1 MSTKIDPILLS
12 VYARTFKSITDEM
25 SISMEQTTRSPILC
39 EAKDYVTGLYDA
51 DGNML
56 EQTENL
62 PILAFSLA
70 PVCKYIKEYFGDEI
84 YPGDVIFHN
93 DVFSLGNQN
102 NDVAAFKPVFFED
115 KLVAWTAVKGH
126 QADIG
131 GNVAGGYNPNAV
143 EVWQEALRIPPVKVV
158 ERGKLRK
165 DVWNLIFANVRLD
178 IVQHDMK
185 AEMGACTVGERRLLE
200 LLKKYG
206 VESYEAHKQA
216 LFDAT
221 RKMMEAEIAKI
232 PNGNYSGEG
241 YVYFDG
247 RFVGSKYTIRVDI
260 EVKDKHIKFD
270 YSRTD
275 PQTNGFV
282 NGTFTSSASA
292 TILTLLQM
300 VNPDI
305 PHNEGMVQ
313 PIEIVIPE
321 RHDTQC
327 GLPEGHH
334 LRQPPLPAQR
344 RRHPAR
350 AGPGD
355 ARPRHRRLE
364 QPAGSL
370 TTGIDPGNNEKY
382 VDIGFMG
389 LKGGSGAMRGTDGY
403 DHIGMIDASGG
414 VLDQDY
420 EMFEQQTP
428 HTPDQART
436 ADRFGR
442 RRRMA
447 RRARR
452 RDHLQDRLRR
462 HATGDLRRRRLRA
475 GLRPLRRRRRR
486 PQFHPPALPRR
497 PDRGAE
503 EQGPDHRRT
512 HGHHLP
518 PGRQRRRRLRR
529 SEEARPQAAGRG
541 DPQWRDHS
549 GGGCAGLRVQR
560 VNAEMKPS
568 CATVSARSRRQGAL
582 LRSMS
587 PSLAFGQLLLLYLR
601 GTGHPTVTIRKR
613 HTGFRSKAEALP
625 ARGVG
630 CPIPAG
636 KGGGLRAAG
645 AGLPCRGSG
654 AFSARGTRRESD
666 TRHPGR
672 TRP

>member
-1 MSTKIDPILLS
+1 MSSKTNISVKIDPILLS

-25 SISMEQTTRSPILC
+25 SISMAQTTRSPILC
-39 EAKDYVTGLYDA
+39 EAKDYVTGLYDG

-70 PVCKYIKEYFGDEI
+70 PVCKYIKQYFGDEI

-102 NDVAAFKPVFFED
+102 NDVAAFKPVFLD
-115 KLVAWTAVKGH
+115 GKLVAWTAVKGH

-158 ERGKLRK
+158 EKGKLRK

-200 LLKKYG
+200 LLAKYG
-206 VESYEAHKQA
+206 IDSYDAHKQA

-221 RKMMEAEIAKI
+221 RKMMEAELAKI

-241 YVYFDG
+241 YVYYDG
-247 RFVGSKYTIRVDI
+247 RHEGSKFTIRVDI
-260 EVKDKHIKFD
+260 EVKDKSIKFD

-275 PQTNGFV
+275 AQTNGFV

-321 RHDTQC
+321 GTILNAAYPKATTF
-327 GLPEGHH
+327 GNH
-334 LRQPPLPAQR
+334 LCPPNADAIQR
-344 RRHPAR
+344 ALAPVMPDRVT
-350 AGPGD
+350 AGWNNLL
-355 ARPRHRRLE
+355 A
-364 QPAGSL
+364 SL
-370 TTGIDPGNNEKY
+370 TTGIDPRNNEKY

-428 HTPDQART
+428 HLLLKHEYL
-436 ADRFGR
+436 ADSPGAGQWRGGLGIETLYEVGSDDTQLVTFGDG
-442 RRRMA
+442 
-447 RRARR
+447 
-452 RDHLQDRLRR
+452 DHEPAFGLFGGGPGTLNAIRLRLPDGR
-462 HATGDLRRRRLRA
+462 EIVPLNKDLIGGLPKGTIYHQTAGGGGGFGDPHKRDRAVLRREVRDGLISPAAARA
-475 GLRPLRRRRRR
+475 VYGL
-486 PQFHPPALPRR
+486 
-497 PDRGAE
+497 DG
-503 EQGPDHRRT
+503 
-512 HGHHLP
+512 
-518 PGRQRRRRLRR
+518 
-529 SEEARPQAAGRG
+529 
-541 DPQWRDHS
+541 
-549 GGGCAGLRVQR
+549 
-560 VNAEMKPS
+560 
-568 CATVSARSRRQGAL
+568 
-582 LRSMS
+582 
-587 PSLAFGQLLLLYLR
+587 
-601 GTGHPTVTIRKR
+601 
-613 HTGFRSKAEALP
+613 
-625 ARGVG
+625 
-630 CPIPAG
+630 
-636 KGGGLRAAG
+636 
-645 AGLPCRGSG
+645 
-654 AFSARGTRRESD
+654 
-666 TRHPGR
+666 
-672 TRP
+672 